1 MDGDGSR
8 GHGLLIVML
17 LDDDERLGDG
27 AVAMEEHEHE
37 LVHGVVCE
45 QQLALAAH
53 VFEDELV
60 GHPLEA
66 QRYLGAVDERA
77 GEAPMS
83 LTVSDDMAGR
93 LQGCSKLT
101 RDHWLC

>member
-27 AVAMEEHEHE
+27 AVAMEEHGHE

-66 QRYLGAVDERA
+66 QRYLGAVDVRA
-77 GEAPMS
+77 AEGADEPH
-83 LTVSDDMAGR
+83 R
-93 LQGCSKLT
+93 LRRRRHLDRQQAT
-101 RDHWLC
+101 RLL